1 MSTKNRQALHEAIVQ
16 QIRRFIA
23 GTILRNQKI
32 ADEVGLRLTDM
43 QCINVLELA
52 GPTTPGELARSTGL
66 TTGGVTVMLDR
77 LEKAGYL
84 KREPNPDDRRSL
96 LVRINPRTL
105 EKINSYYGEINRQ
118 MSAFLEKTSEADLRA
133 VVDFF
138 TGMNSIR
145 TETPCARHGGDGRLR
160 RQRLRVNCG
169 ARAGRARAEHLAHR
183 STLGTG
189 FPTSGKRDNRRLSS
203 TRCNKT
209 LPKP

>member
-105 EKINSYYGEINRQ
+105 EKIDSYYGEINRQ

-145 TETPCARHGGDGRLR
+145 TGPART
-160 RQRLRVNCG
+160 
-169 ARAGRARAEHLAHR
+169 AGR
-183 STLGTG
+183 G
-189 FPTSGKRDNRRLSS
+189 FAAKD
-203 TRCNKT
+203 
-209 LPKP
+209 